1 MTKRSRTIGI
11 RLAPELENQLRD
23 EAAKRGLPP
32 TTYATRLLV
41 EALTTGANPTEARFA
56 ELREMLQRL
65 EDDLPRKLRA
75 VVDGKLLSAT
85 RASHESSTPLAESEA
100 SPRASSGF
108 NSWLKRKPGP
118 VGEE

>member
-23 EAAKRGLPP
+23 EAAKRSLPP

-41 EALTTGANPTEARFA
+41 EALTAGANPTETRFA
-56 ELREMLQRL
+56 ELREILLRL

-75 VVDGKLLSAT
+75 VVEGKALSA
-85 RASHESSTPLAESEA
+85 
-100 SPRASSGF
+100 PRAAQETSPTSEPKAGSPKAPSGF
-108 NSWLKRKPGP
+108 DAWMNTPGP
-118 VGEE
+118 AREG

>member
-41 EALTTGANPTEARFA
+41 EALTAGANPTEARFA
-56 ELREMLQRL
+56 ELREILLRL

-75 VVDGKLLSAT
+75 VVESKMLGGFRT
-85 RASHESSTPLAESEA
+85 PPESSVASTPSEA
-100 SPRASSGF
+100 SPKAPSGF
-108 NSWLKRKPGP
+108 DSWLKKPGP